1 MLRQHDASMPVT
13 RPARTAP
20 FDALDMPQLACRDG
34 EKWAHAPA
42 GVISAWVADMDFP
55 VLPEVRAAVARRA
68 GGDLGYPA
76 WFDER
81 DGGPLGEVYAARTL
95 RRHGHAPQPGHV
107 RMFTDI
113 NQAMAATLHVATAPD
128 DRVLLHSPATPPFTD
143 VITRLGRV
151 PVTVPLEAGAA
162 GWRADA
168 ERMSDAAAAAR
179 CRALFLVNPHNPT
192 GHAFGR
198 AELEEFAELALRHD
212 LLVISDEV
220 HADLV
225 HAPARHIPFA
235 SLSPEIAARTVT
247 LTSGSKAFNL
257 AGVRCAI
264 AHAGS
269 RPVRD
274 ALDAGRGLLFGQ
286 VGVLAVEALRAAWV
300 HGDDWLDDARAV
312 LDRNR
317 RLLAEHLPPAIGYR
331 MPEATF
337 LAWLDCRALGLGDEP
352 WTFLR
357 DRAGVL
363 LFAGTAFGPGGAGFA
378 RLNFATSAP
387 VLHAMTDRIAD
398 AVRGLLH
405 QDER

>member
-1 MLRQHDASMPVT
+1 VNVVLRQRDEEVRS
-13 RPARTAP
+13 ARAAL
-20 FDALDMPQLACRDG
+20 FDAVGVPQLALRDG
-34 EKWAHAPA
+34 EKWAHASA
-42 GVISAWVADMDFP
+42 GTISAWVADMDFP
-55 VLPEVRAAVARRA
+55 VAPEVREALARRA
-68 GGDLGYPA
+68 AKDLGYPV
-76 WFDER
+76 WFDDS

-95 RRHGHAPQPGHV
+95 RRHGHAPDPSHV
-107 RMFTDI
+107 RMFTDV
-113 NQAMAATLHVATAPD
+113 NQAMAATLHVATGPG
-128 DRVLLHSPATPPFTD
+128 DRVLLHTPATPPFTD

-151 PVTVPLEAGAA
+151 PVAVPLEAGPG
-162 GWRADA
+162 GWRADPD
-168 ERMSDAAAAAR
+168 RMAAAAASGR
-179 CRALFLVNPHNPT
+179 CRTLFLVNPHNPT

-198 AELEEFAELALRHD
+198 AELEAFADLALRRD

-225 HAPARHIPFA
+225 HAPAKHIPFA
-235 SLSPEIAARTVT
+235 SLGPEIAERTVT

-264 AHAGS
+264 AHAGP
-269 RPVRD
+269 RPVRE

-286 VGVLAVEALRAAWV
+286 VGVLAVEALRAAWTY
-300 HGDDWLDDARAV
+300 GDGWLDDVRAL

-317 RLLAEHLPPAIGYR
+317 RLLAENLPSEIGYR
-331 MPEATF
+331 MPDATF

-352 WTFLR
+352 WTFFR

-387 VLHAMTDRIAD
+387 VLHAMTDRISD
-398 AVRGLLH
+398 AVQDLLH
-405 QDER
+405 PNGN